1 MCYEPQRARTVMSLW
16 SSFYIDFAGPG
27 VASVFL
33 ASLTLCCVHY
43 SFCPSLITSLTT
55 LPVIAY
61 KDDESDVLI
70 LAFVAFFWHLL
81 GSLQDSTS
89 FLHTS
94 TTRITWIMTICHYS
108 NCPPFPMWLSVSWA
122 ESMSSSQRNISLGS
136 LVMSVQVWWLRS
148 CWFLRCSKAFAV
160 PVQSPWFLLR
170 VTSNLNILSFVTPV
184 AMLLFSWKLHTF

>member
-16 SSFYIDFAGPG
+16 SSFCTDFAGPG

-43 SFCPSLITSLTT
+43 SFCPSHNFPHHLASDCLQGWWIWCAHSCLCGILLTS
-55 LPVIAY
+55 PW
-61 KDDESDVLI
+61 KPPR
-70 LAFVAFFWHLL
+70 LL
-81 GSLQDSTS
+81 TS

-94 TTRITWIMTICHYS
+94 TTRITWIMTVCHYS

-136 LVMSVQVWWLRS
+136 LVM
-148 CWFLRCSKAFAV
+148 K
-160 PVQSPWFLLR
+160 
-170 VTSNLNILSFVTPV
+170 
-184 AMLLFSWKLHTF
+184 